1 MWINIYNYIKF
12 NKKLESNN
20 IMKNIR
26 LAKMEKLI
34 LERRIMSLKE
44 LQEEFGI
51 SMNTIRRD
59 INELIENGN
68 IKKFT
73 AELNI
78 ANLKLNFRTFLKDV

>member
-1 MWINIYNYIKF
+1 
-12 NKKLESNN
+12 
-20 IMKNIR
+20 MKNIR

-68 IKKFT
+68 IKRFM

-78 ANLKLNFRTFLKDV
+78 VNLKLSFQIFWKDA

>member
-1 MWINIYNYIKF
+1 
-12 NKKLESNN
+12 
-20 IMKNIR
+20 MKNIR

-68 IKKFT
+68 INKVYGGV
-73 AELNI
+73 EYCES
-78 ANLKLNFRTFLKDV
+78 